1 VKTGAIRNFRAGQVK
16 RVCSLCFVC
25 LLAHAATA
33 APTVTRTPW
42 GKDANGTPVELF
54 TITSTNIEVKL
65 ATYGARIVSIRVPD
79 RSGHMANII
88 VGPDNLAGFLE
99 NRSSVMGATI
109 GRYANRI
116 AGGRFTLNGT
126 TYQVPINNNGN
137 ALHGGTIGFD
147 RKVWDAKIISDGVE
161 MTLVSPDGDMGFP
174 GALTIHVIF
183 TVAERQGNPALR
195 IDYSAD
201 TTKPTVLNLTNHAY
215 FNLSGDPA
223 TSVLADT
230 ALINADNYT
239 PVDQSLIPTGAL
251 DPVDG
256 TPYDFRVMHP
266 IGDKAPE
273 RGYDNNF
280 VLRSSS
286 SDDLAAQVDD
296 PASGRTLQV
305 FTTEPGVQFYV
316 PLFPP
321 PPPGTNAPRRPSV
334 STFCLET
341 QHFPDSP
348 NHPAFPS
355 TVLLP
360 GKSFHSITLYVFGVG
375 PAQPK

>member
-1 VKTGAIRNFRAGQVK
+1 VKTGATRSFRPGLVK
-16 RVCSLCFVC
+16 RICFLCFLC
-25 LLAHAATA
+25 LFAHAATA

-42 GKDANGTPVELF
+42 GKDANATSVELF

-79 RSGHMANII
+79 RSGHLANIV

-116 AGGRFTLNGT
+116 AAGKFTLNGT

-147 RKVWDAKIISDGVE
+147 RKVWHAKIISDGVE
-161 MTLVSPDGDMGFP
+161 MTWVSPDGDMGFP
-174 GALTIHVIF
+174 GTVTVHVSF
-183 TVAERQGNPALR
+183 TVTERYGNPALR
-195 IDYSAD
+195 IAYSAESD
-201 TTKPTVLNLTNHAY
+201 KPTVLNLTNHAY
-215 FNLSGDPA
+215 FNLSGDSA

-230 ALINADNYT
+230 ALVNADKYT

-251 DPVDG
+251 APVQG
-256 TPYDFRVMHP
+256 TPYDFRVMHR
-266 IGDKAPE
+266 IGDNAPQ
-273 RGYDNNF
+273 RGYDNNL
-280 VLRSSS
+280 VLRSNSL
-286 SDDLAAQVDD
+286 DDLAAQVND

-305 FTTEPGVQFYV
+305 FTTEPAVQLYV

-321 PPPGTNAPRRPSV
+321 PPPGTNAPRRPSI

-348 NHPAFPS
+348 NHPNFPS
-355 TVLLP
+355 TLLSP
-360 GKSFHSITLYVFGVG
+360 GTPFRSTTMYVFGMS
-375 PAQPK
+375 PAAPN

>member
-1 VKTGAIRNFRAGQVK
+1 MNSAATRIFRAVLVNRIWFLCVICFFAHGAIG
-16 RVCSLCFVC
+16 
-25 LLAHAATA
+25 
-33 APTVTRTPW
+33 APTVTRAPW
-42 GKDANGTPVELF
+42 GKDASGTPVELF

-79 RSGHMANII
+79 RAGHMSNII
-88 VGPDNLAGFLE
+88 VGPDNLAGYLE

-116 AGGRFTLNGT
+116 ARGKFSLNGI

-147 RKVWDAKIISDGVE
+147 RKVWDARIISDGVE

-174 GALTIHVIF
+174 GTLTVHVSF
-183 TVAERQGNPALR
+183 TVTERHADPALR
-195 IDYSAD
+195 IAYSAETD
-201 TTKPTVLNLTNHAY
+201 KPTVLNLTNHAY

-223 TSVLADT
+223 TSVFGNA
-230 ALINADNYT
+230 AFINADRYT
-239 PVDQSLIPTGAL
+239 PADQSLIPTGAL
-251 DPVDG
+251 DPVER
-256 TPYDFRVMHP
+256 TPYDFRVMHA
-266 IGDKAPE
+266 IGDKTPE

-280 VLRSSS
+280 VLRSNSM
-286 SDDLAAQVDD
+286 DDLAAQVDD
-296 PASGRTLQV
+296 PSTGRTVQV
-305 FTTEPGVQFYV
+305 FTTEPGLQLFV
-316 PLFPP
+316 PRFPP
-321 PPPGTNAPRRPSV
+321 LAPSADAPRRPSV

-355 TVLLP
+355 TELLP
-360 GKSFHSITLYVFGVG
+360 AKPFHSTTIYVFGTNT
-375 PAQPK
+375 ASPK